1 MSRPR
6 LQDERPT
13 AVPLTQP
20 PSPPG
25 PAELAERAT
34 SSPLLIVRL
43 LARTAFALDAALQPR
58 WRRVHHQLDR
68 LWPRARSRRD
78 DRPNGF
84 PWGQPPPVLATLV
97 LSTSL
102 VTVLAAA
109 GIALGLV
116 PGHGSGGPANAGA
129 FAVSATGHG
138 PDERLTRRAPTH
150 VVVVPP
156 APPATDSLSG
166 APPPLPAAPGPPVAA
181 VQPAPAPAG
190 LIWPVHG
197 PVAQEF
203 GHNGH
208 PGIDIDAPY
217 GTPIHAAGN
226 GVVTWAGWQGGY
238 GNFVLIDHGSGL
250 VTGYGHQSR
259 IAVTRGQK
267 VSQGDVIGYE
277 GSTGYSTGPHVHFE
291 VRINNVPHNPRL
303 YVPGNP

>member
-1 MSRPR
+1 MNRPPLYDDLSTATQLTEPRSRPS
-6 LQDERPT
+6 
-13 AVPLTQP
+13 A
-20 PSPPG
+20 
-25 PAELAERAT
+25 AELIERAT
-34 SSPLLIVRL
+34 ASPLVIVRL
-43 LARTAFALDAALQPR
+43 LARVALAIDAVVQPG
-58 WRRVHHQLDR
+58 WRRVRRQLDR
-68 LWPRARSRRD
+68 LQPRVRSRPGAAPTGSPSRLPSP
-78 DRPNGF
+78 R
-84 PWGQPPPVLATLV
+84 LATLV
-97 LSTSL
+97 LATSL
-102 VTVLAAA
+102 LTVVVAAS
-109 GIALGLV
+109 IALGLV
-116 PGHGSGGPANAGA
+116 PGHGSGGPSNAGA

-138 PDERLTRRAPTH
+138 LDDHPTRRAPAH

-166 APPPLPAAPGPPVAA
+166 APPPLPDVPGPPVAA
-181 VQPAPAPAG
+181 AQPAPTTSG
-190 LIWPVHG
+190 LIWPIHG

-217 GTPIHAAGN
+217 GTPIHAAGT
-226 GVVTWAGWQGGY
+226 GVVIWAGWQGGY
-238 GNFVLIDHGSGL
+238 GNFVLIDHGYGL